1 MPWENIMEPIDLG
14 VVLTPD
20 SPPISA
26 VRPIVR
32 FSIEDHQFAV
42 VNLEDSI
49 PSSLVCHFEING
61 KLYGISAA
69 TAIHGQPYSD
79 IVDLLTEREIQIVTF
94 VAFGLSNKQ
103 IAQKLGISEWT
114 VSAHLRRT
122 FMKLGVD
129 TRAAMVYRCNS
140 LINGQAS
147 LLEGPGS
154 IDN

>member
-1 MPWENIMEPIDLG
+1 MEPIDLG

-20 SPPISA
+20 SLPLSA
-26 VRPIVR
+26 LKPIVK
-32 FSIEDHQFAV
+32 FSIEDHQFVV

-49 PSSLVCHFEING
+49 PSSLICHFEVNG

-69 TAIHGQPYSD
+69 NVVHSQPSSNV
-79 IVDLLTEREIQIVTF
+79 VDLLTEREIQIVTF

-140 LINGQAS
+140 LISG
-147 LLEGPGS
+147 
-154 IDN
+154 IDREIHS

>member
-1 MPWENIMEPIDLG
+1 MEPTDLG
-14 VVLTPD
+14 VVLAPEP
-20 SPPISA
+20 SPIA
-26 VRPIVR
+26 AIKPIVK
-32 FSIEDHQFAV
+32 FVIEDHQFAV

-49 PSSLVCHFEING
+49 PSNLVCHFEVNG
-61 KLYGISAA
+61 KLYGISSANVV
-69 TAIHGQPYSD
+69 HSQPCSE

-140 LINGQAS
+140 LINGMEREIHS
-147 LLEGPGS
+147 
-154 IDN
+154 

>member
-1 MPWENIMEPIDLG
+1 MEPIDLG
-14 VVLTPD
+14 VVLASD
-20 SPPISA
+20 SPPIFA
-26 VRPIVR
+26 IKPIVK
-32 FSIEDHQFAV
+32 FFIEDHQFAV

-49 PSSLVCHFEING
+49 PGSLVCHFEING
-61 KLYGISAA
+61 KLYGISSA
-69 TAIHGQPYSD
+69 TAISSQSCSD
-79 IVDLLTEREIQIVTF
+79 IVDLLTEREIQIVSF

-140 LINGQAS
+140 LINGMGREIHS
-147 LLEGPGS
+147 
-154 IDN
+154 